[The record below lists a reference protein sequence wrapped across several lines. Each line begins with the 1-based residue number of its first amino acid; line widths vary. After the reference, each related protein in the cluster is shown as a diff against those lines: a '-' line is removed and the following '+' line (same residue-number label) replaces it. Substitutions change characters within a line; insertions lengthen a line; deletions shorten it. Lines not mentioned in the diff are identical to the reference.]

1 MKELSLEVNV
11 APEKYQHIIRQD
23 IVDVDGVVNIADDL
37 VVHGRTVAEYDQN
50 LQKLLARLED

>member
-1 MKELSLEVNV
+1 MSLEVNV

-37 VVHGRTVAEYDQN
+37 VAHGRTVAEYDQN